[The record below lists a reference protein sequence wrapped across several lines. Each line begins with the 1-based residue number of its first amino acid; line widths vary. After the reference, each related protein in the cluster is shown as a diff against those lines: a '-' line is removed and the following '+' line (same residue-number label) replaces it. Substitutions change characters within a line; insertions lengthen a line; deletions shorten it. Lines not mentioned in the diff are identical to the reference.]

1 MKAQLA
7 LGRYGHLE
15 LRSNGGIEAGAGCR
29 SVLESGEMEPSQVVV
44 EVFGGHTASD
54 AQEGLDPLMQAV
66 DGLDVQFA
74 AYPLARRLVQYLVG
88 DLHPGGTARQSRA
101 AIGNQQGVFAEDG
114 FEHDL
119 NGVRAVHWQDGADD
133 CAASVG
139 RHQDRHLLVR
149 QAPLRGL
156 AAAPAGLAIRRLGS
170 GPALFRALPGPGAL
184 IAEQHEG
191 FAALPF
197 GSSAST
203 MPVRIG
209 LAAGAVRKRWRQR
222 KAVLSATPH
231 RSAEATTVSPSLS
244 DRPKSSQHSF
254 FRNRAN
260 GVPVSA
266 LKLLPHPL
274 HRNRRSPSAWPQPTD
289 APWPQCGQR
298 RSSPGLVSITAVTA
312 ARGGRPAST
321 SSSSGRCSTVKSS
334 PSASHARKTPC
345 SITNSLNTRRILPW
359 VAVPT

>member
-1 MKAQLA
+1 MLRKAQLA

-44 EVFGGHTASD
+44 EVFGGHTAPD

-74 AYPLARRLVQYLVG
+74 TYPLASRLVQYLVG
-88 DLHPGGTARQSRA
+88 DLHPGGTACQGRA
-101 AIGNQQGVFAEDG
+101 AVGDQQGVFAENG
-114 FEHDL
+114 FEHGPDS
-119 NGVRAVHWQDGADD
+119 VSAVHRQDGADD
-133 CAASVG
+133 RAASVG
-139 RHQDRHLLVR
+139 RHQDRHLLMR

-156 AAAPAGLAIRRLGS
+156 AAAPAGRAIRRFGS
-170 GPALFRALPGPGAL
+170 GQALFRAFPDPGPL

-191 FAALPF
+191 F
-197 GSSAST
+197 
-203 MPVRIG
+203 IG
-209 LAAGAVRKRWRQR
+209 LDDAGQDRTGRRGGE
-222 KAVLSATPH
+222 KAVAPAKGGADRHATPLG
-231 RSAEATTVSPSLS
+231 RGVSPSLS
-244 DRPKSSQHSF
+244 DRPKSSQPSF

-321 SSSSGRCSTVKSS
+321 SSSSRRWSSVRSST
-334 PSASHARKTPC
+334 SASHARKTPC

>member
-1 MKAQLA
+1 MIKDYLLAQLA

-44 EVFGGHTASD
+44 EVFGGHAAPG

-66 DGLDVQFA
+66 DGLDVQVA
-74 AYPLARRLVQYLVG
+74 AHPLASRLVQDLVG
-88 DLHPGGTARQSRA
+88 DLHPGGTARQGRA
-101 AIGNQQGVFAEDG
+101 AISDQQGVFAEDG
-114 FEHDL
+114 VEHGLD
-119 NGVRAVHWQDGADD
+119 GVRTVHWQDGADD
-133 CAASVG
+133 GAAG

-156 AAAPAGLAIRRLGS
+156 AAAPAGLAIRRFVS
-170 GPALFRALPGPGAL
+170 GQALFRAFPGPGAL

-191 FAALPF
+191 F
-197 GSSAST
+197 
-203 MPVRIG
+203 IG
-209 LAAGAVRKRWRQR
+209 LDDAGQDRAGRRGGE
-222 KAVLSATPH
+222 KAVAPAKGGAHATPLG
-231 RSAEATTVSPSLS
+231 RGVSPSLS

-260 GVPVSA
+260 GLPVSA

-274 HRNRRSPSAWPQPTD
+274 HRNRRSPSAWPQPTA

-298 RSSPGLVSITAVTA
+298 RSSPGLVSITVVTA
-312 ARGGRPAST
+312 AREGCPAST
-321 SSSSGRCSTVKSS
+321 SSSSRRWSTVKSS
-334 PSASHARKTPC
+334 TSASHARKTPC
-345 SITNSLNTRRILPW
+345 SITNSLNTRQILPW